1 MTDDLDRQ
9 LRRLIAGS
17 SPRLEDDAF
26 VEKVRV
32 RVLRRRRAHAA
43 SRVATVLALALTAA
57 TALPYVLDGVGSVA
71 GLVGRASSLLPA
83 PAHWI
88 VLGLVAAWVLILG
101 TGLADVVSAFRRT
114 AGKSG

>member
-9 LRRLIAGS
+9 LRRLIADS

-32 RVLRRRRAHAA
+32 RVRRRRRAHAA
-43 SRVATVLALALTAA
+43 SRAATALALALTAA
-57 TALPYVLDGVGSVA
+57 TAAPYLLESVSRVA
-71 GLVGRASSLLPA
+71 HVAARAASALPA
-83 PAHWI
+83 TAHWI

-101 TGLADVVSAFRRT
+101 GDLAGRRRT
-114 AGKSG
+114 P